1 MLPPQATPGVTDTQ
15 MLPPQ
20 ATANVT
26 DQQVLTPRVRTV
38 VRRWLFWGGAAVVAL
53 VIGVVA
59 FAFAGNAAAGGYLD
73 PDNAAPLGSKAVAEV
88 LRQQGVNV
96 IVTTTLV
103 ETQDAV
109 DKPEAT
115 TLFVYDTDQLL
126 EASQWRTIAGLTD
139 RVIIADAGFVTLR
152 VVAPA
157 VAQAGVVDGTL
168 SADCDLPVVERA
180 ASVTGSGSGFRVV
193 DDAAP
198 ATACLGSGDGVYSLV
213 EVPRASG
220 TVTVLGATDAI
231 TNEQVIDNGNA
242 AFALGLLGENDTL
255 VWYLPSF
262 ADLESTAP
270 ATLGDLT
277 PLWVTPALSLL
288 VVAVIAAAIWRGRR
302 LGPLVIE
309 NLPVTVRASET
320 MQGRARLYERSN
332 ARLRALDALRVGSV
346 QRLAATRGLS
356 RLATIEDVVGAV
368 AAATG
373 AQVGEIRRLLVD
385 DIPTSDRD
393 LLTLSDALLTLE
405 RDVTRA
411 LRP

>member
-1 MLPPQATPGVTDTQ
+1 MSGTGVTDTQ
-15 MLPPQ
+15 VLPRQVTAGMTDTQVLPPRVTAG
-20 ATANVT
+20 AT
-26 DQQVLTPRVRTV
+26 DPQVLTPRVRTV
-38 VRRWLFWGGAAVVAL
+38 VRRWLFWVCAAVVAV

-73 PDNAAPLGSKAVAEV
+73 PENAAPLGSKAVAEV

-103 ETQDAV
+103 ETQDAI
-109 DKPEAT
+109 DNPKAT

-126 EASQWRTIAGLTD
+126 AASQWRTVAGLTD

-168 SADCDLPVVERA
+168 TGDCDLPVVERA
-180 ASVTGSGSGFRVV
+180 GSVTGSGSGFRVV
-193 DDAAP
+193 DDTAP
-198 ATACLGSGDGVYSLV
+198 ATACLGSGDGVFSLV

-277 PLWVTPALSLL
+277 PLWVTPALGLL

-320 MQGRARLYERSN
+320 MQGRARL
-332 ARLRALDALRVGSV
+332 
-346 QRLAATRGLS
+346 
-356 RLATIEDVVGAV
+356 
-368 AAATG
+368 
-373 AQVGEIRRLLVD
+373 
-385 DIPTSDRD
+385 
-393 LLTLSDALLTLE
+393 
-405 RDVTRA
+405 
-411 LRP
+411 